1 MKLKAP
7 IVLIIMD
14 GWGLRKE
21 KEGNAIALA
30 DTPNFDTLWKNYPH
44 CQLEASGK
52 AVGLLE
58 GMFGNSE
65 TGHLNIGAGRIVKED
80 VIRISDAIADGK
92 FFQNKALLKAIAH
105 VLKNKSNL
113 HIMGLLSDAGV
124 HAYDVHLY
132 ALLKLC
138 HDHGVKPILHI
149 FTDGRDTP
157 IKSALHYLAKL
168 KEQLTKFPAV
178 IATISGRF
186 YAMDRDRRWDRTEK
200 AYLAIAEGKGRKAK
214 TPEEAIK
221 KAYQNNE
228 TDEFITPTVVANYKG
243 VKDND
248 AIIFFNFRYDRARQ
262 LTKAFVEKYFDGF
275 DRIKQKKVLFVAMT
289 EYYPNMPALIA
300 FRKLKLRNILGE
312 VISKN
317 NLLQLRVAETEKYA
331 HVTFFF
337 NGQRERPFKGEDRIL
352 IPSPKVKTY
361 DLKPEMS
368 AFAVK
373 DAVIKAI
380 DKDKYDFILVNFA
393 NCDMVGHT
401 ANLEAAIIAAETVDK
416 CVGEVVEKV
425 KLKKGITIVTAD
437 HGNAEL
443 MLDPKTKQPIST
455 HTTNPVPF
463 ILVSDKHRDVK
474 LRNGILADIAPTIL
488 ELMQIEKP
496 KEMTGNSLI
505 QKSV

>member
-21 KEGNAIALA
+21 KEGNALALA
-30 DTPNFDTLWKNYPH
+30 DTPNFNSLWKNYPH

-105 VLKNKSNL
+105 VHKNKSNL

-138 HDHGVKPILHI
+138 SDHGIKPILHI

-168 KEQLTKFPAV
+168 KEQIAKFPAA

-186 YAMDRDRRWDRTEK
+186 YAMDRDKRWDRTEK

-214 TPEEAIK
+214 TPEEAVK
-221 KAYQNNE
+221 KAYQSNE
-228 TDEFITPTVVANYKG
+228 TDEFITPTVIANYKG

-262 LTKAFVEKYFDGF
+262 LTQAFVEKYFDGF
-275 DRIKQKKVLFVAMT
+275 DRIKQKKILFVAMT

-300 FRKLKLRNILGE
+300 FRKLRLRNILGE
-312 VISKN
+312 VVSKN

-352 IPSPKVKTY
+352 IPSPKVRTY

-368 AFAVK
+368 AFAIK
-373 DAVIKAI
+373 DAVIKAL

-401 ANLEAAIIAAETVDK
+401 ANLEAAIVAAETVDK

-425 KLKKGITIVTAD
+425 KLKKGIALVTAD

-463 ILVSDKHRDVK
+463 ILVSDEHKNIK
-474 LRNGILADIAPTIL
+474 LKNGILADIAPTIL